1 MGRYINLKCCTSY
14 NKMASIPH
22 DITKNTSRS
31 KASPYDAGG
40 HSTAP
45 PAQQGIE
52 QPTFNILP
60 HPAVCRSNYKN
71 KPSRSLPTNQKSN
84 DPADLQKPSEN
95 TGGLR
100 SSQSAFQAAP
110 GPVMLNQQM
119 LNNLGP
125 AKVCSSKSQYTRCCS
140 TI

>member
-1 MGRYINLKCCTSY
+1 MTVVDTQQLRLLN
-14 NKMASIPH
+14 
-22 DITKNTSRS
+22 
-31 KASPYDAGG
+31 KASNNRP
-40 HSTAP
+40 STFFLILLYV
-45 PAQQGIE
+45 AQITRTNPVAHYLQ
-52 QPTFNILP
+52 
-60 HPAVCRSNYKN
+60 
-71 KPSRSLPTNQKSN
+71 NQKSN

-125 AKVCSSKSQYTRCCS
+125 AKVCSSKSQYTGYCS